1 MISINT
7 EVLMMFTRYL
17 MVISICV
24 LHKIAHEQLQNT
36 EHYSTIVQIK
46 NGDDIITEKMS

>member
-7 EVLMMFTRYL
+7 EILMMFTRYL

-24 LHKIAHEQLQNT
+24 LHKIAHERIQNT
-36 EHYSTIVQIK
+36 ELYCTIIQIK
-46 NGDDIITEKMS
+46 NGDDAITEKMS